1 MTKPNIIYIFG
12 DQWRA
17 QATGYAGDPNV
28 QTPNIDRL
36 AGESINLRNAVST
49 CPLCTAYRGS
59 LLTGQYAL
67 THGLFVNDV
76 PLDPGGTTL
85 GKIFAQNGYD
95 TAWIGKWHVDGHGR
109 DTYIPPERHQG
120 FDYWRAL
127 ECTHDYNRS
136 YYYADA
142 SDEMRQ
148 WECYDAFA
156 QTREAEAYIRAHA
169 RDGNPEKPFLLV
181 LSWGP
186 PHNPYGTAP
195 EEYRRLYHGDELQL
209 RPNVRFPLR
218 MFVGH
223 ALAGY
228 YAHCTALDA
237 CLGDLMATVEAAGI
251 ADNTIFIF
259 TSDHGDAVGSQG
271 ITNKQAPW
279 DESVCVPF
287 LLRYPARF
295 GRTPAVIDTPIGTP
309 DILPTLLGLCDL
321 PIPDTVE
328 GLDFSGHL
336 AGGVAP
342 SDGAAL
348 IECIHP
354 IADWWHGLGGKEYRG
369 MRTAR
374 YTYARALEGPWLL
387 YDNVRDPYQLEN
399 LVDNP
404 EHAALVRELDA
415 VLQRKL
421 DALGDEFLPGLAYCE
436 ERGYPLDERET
447 VIIPPSVLSGRA

>member
-1 MTKPNIIYIFG
+1 MDHPNIIYVFG

-49 CPLCTAYRGS
+49 CPLCTAYRAS
-59 LLTGQYAL
+59 FLTGQYPL
-67 THGLFVNDV
+67 NHGLFVNDV
-76 PLDPGGTTL
+76 PLDPQATTL
-85 GKIFAQNGYD
+85 GKIFAQHGYD
-95 TAWIGKWHVDGHGR
+95 TAWIGKWHIDGNGR
-109 DTYIPPERHQG
+109 DAYIPPERRQG
-120 FDYWRAL
+120 FDFWQVL
-127 ECTHDYNRS
+127 ECTHDYNSSS
-136 YYYADA
+136 YYAND
-142 SDEMRQ
+142 SDKMQ
-148 WECYDAFA
+148 MWDGYDAIA
-156 QTREAEAYIRAHA
+156 QTRSAEQYIRDHT
-169 RDGNPEKPFLLV
+169 GEKPFFLT

-195 EEYRRLYHGDELQL
+195 AEFRRLYQGDDLQL
-209 RPNVRFPLR
+209 RPNVTLPLA
-218 MFVGH
+218 MFVSH

-237 CLGDLMATVEAAGI
+237 CLGELMATVEEAGI

-259 TSDHGDAVGSQG
+259 TSDHGDAVGCQG

-295 GRTPAVIDTPIGTP
+295 GRTARAIDTPVGSP

-321 PIPDTVE
+321 PIPTTVE
-328 GLDFSGHL
+328 GLDFSSHL
-336 AGGVAP
+336 SGAPDP

-369 MRTAR
+369 LRTAR
-374 YTYARALEGPWLL
+374 YTYARSLEGSWLL
-387 YDNVRDPYQLEN
+387 YDNENDPYQLDN
-399 LVDNP
+399 LVGKV
-404 EHAALVRELDA
+404 EHQALVNELDA
-415 VLQRKL
+415 RLQRKL
-421 DALGDEFLPGLAYCE
+421 DTQGDDFWPGLDYCQ
-436 ERGYPLDERET
+436 RWGYQLDERET
-447 VIIPPSVLSGRA
+447 VIIPPKVRQSEV

>member
-1 MTKPNIIYIFG
+1 MRKPNIIYVFG

-17 QATGYAGDPNV
+17 QATGYAGAPNV

-49 CPLCTAYRGS
+49 CPLCTAYRAS
-59 LLTGQYAL
+59 FLTGQYPL

-76 PLDPGGTTL
+76 PLDPEAMTL
-85 GKIFAQNGYD
+85 GKIFAGHGYD
-95 TAWIGKWHVDGHGR
+95 TAWIGKWHIDGNGR
-109 DTYIPPERHQG
+109 DAYIPPERHQG
-120 FDYWRAL
+120 FYFWRVL
-127 ECTHDYNRS
+127 ECTHDYNCS
-136 YYYADA
+136 YYYADD
-142 SDEMRQ
+142 SEEMLQ
-148 WECYDAFA
+148 WEGYDAIA
-156 QTREAEAYIRAHA
+156 QTRTAQQYIREH
-169 RDGNPEKPFLLV
+169 DGENPFLLV

-195 EEYRRLYHGDELQL
+195 EEFRRLYNGDALKL
-209 RPNVRFPLR
+209 RPNVKLPLS

-237 CLGDLMATVEAAGI
+237 CLGELMATIDEAGI

-259 TSDHGDAVGSQG
+259 TSDHGDAVGCQG

-287 LLRYPARF
+287 LLRYPERF
-295 GRTPAVIDTPIGTP
+295 GRVPSVVDTSIGTP

-321 PIPDTVE
+321 PIPETVQ
-328 GLDFSGHL
+328 GLDFSEHL
-336 AGGVAP
+336 AGGPDP

-369 MRTAR
+369 LRTER
-374 YTYARALEGPWLL
+374 YTYARSLDGPWLL
-387 YDNVRDPYQLEN
+387 YDNQNDPYQLDN
-399 LVDNP
+399 LVGK
-404 EHAALVRELDA
+404 EEQMALVNEFDA
-415 VLQRKL
+415 WLQRKL
-421 DALGDEFLPGLAYCE
+421 DALGDEFLPGVTYCAQW
-436 ERGYPLDERET
+436 GYTLDERET
-447 VIIPPSVLSGRA
+447 VIIPPKVRP

>member
-1 MTKPNIIYIFG
+1 
-12 DQWRA
+12 
-17 QATGYAGDPNV
+17 
-28 QTPNIDRL
+28 
-36 AGESINLRNAVST
+36 
-49 CPLCTAYRGS
+49 
-59 LLTGQYAL
+59 
-67 THGLFVNDV
+67 
-76 PLDPGGTTL
+76 L
-85 GKIFAQNGYD
+85 GKIFAQQGYD

-109 DTYIPPERHQG
+109 DAYIPPERHQG
-120 FDYWRAL
+120 FDFWRVL
-127 ECTHDYNRS
+127 ECTHDYNHS
-136 YYYADA
+136 YYYADG
-142 SDEMRQ
+142 SDKLRQ
-148 WECYDAFA
+148 WEGYDAIV
-156 QTREAEAYIRAHA
+156 QTREAERYIRDHA

-181 LSWGP
+181 
-186 PHNPYGTAP
+186 
-195 EEYRRLYHGDELQL
+195 L

-237 CLGDLMATVEAAGI
+237 CLGDLMATVDAAGI

-295 GRTPAVIDTPIGTP
+295 GRIPAVLDTPIGTP

-321 PIPDTVE
+321 PIPETVE

-336 AGGVAP
+336 VGGPDP

-369 MRTAR
+369 IRTAR

-387 YDNVRDPYQLEN
+387 YDNANDPYQLEN
-399 LVDNP
+399 LVDKP
-404 EHAALVRELDA
+404 EHVALVQDLDA
-415 VLQRKL
+415 CLQRKL
-421 DALGDEFLPGLAYCE
+421 DATGDQFLHGLAYCQQW
-436 ERGYPLDERET
+436 GYPLDERET
-447 VIIPPSVLSGRA
+447 VLIPPSVLSTPT